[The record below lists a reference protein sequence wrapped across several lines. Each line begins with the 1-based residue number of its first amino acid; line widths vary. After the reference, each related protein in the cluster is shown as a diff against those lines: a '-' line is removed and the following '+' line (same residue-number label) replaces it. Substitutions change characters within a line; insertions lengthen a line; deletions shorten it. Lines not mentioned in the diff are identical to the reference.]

1 MRLARTLLGM
11 FRRRSSPTDT
21 VAAAQR
27 RLAQL
32 TAEFAASRR
41 DPLEAVEPPDG
52 TTVRHRN
59 EAEERPEQ
67 RPAAFVPPGGRGRPD
82 ERRGRHAAAAER
94 PSSARRLSTDH
105 VAVTVAAAL
114 VLVSVGGW
122 MWWRARPETVPVA
135 DSSPSHASTL
145 PSSGVSNAPPA
156 SRSVPA
162 DSASAHLAARSSG
175 DRGSAGRAAT
185 GTANSST
192 RVVVDVEGRI
202 RRPGIVDLPAGS
214 RVIDAIRAAG
224 GTRPDARLRTVNLA
238 RLLVDGEQLLVG
250 LPGANDPSV
259 PTSSEPGQTSTG
271 GIGSGVARVDLNTAT
286 QEQLE
291 ALPQIGPVTA
301 QAILAWRRQHRRFSS
316 VDELLEVRGIGD
328 ATLAQLR
335 PFVYV

>member
-1 MRLARTLLGM
+1 
-11 FRRRSSPTDT
+11 
-21 VAAAQR
+21 
-27 RLAQL
+27 
-32 TAEFAASRR
+32 
-41 DPLEAVEPPDG
+41 
-52 TTVRHRN
+52 
-59 EAEERPEQ
+59 
-67 RPAAFVPPGGRGRPD
+67 
-82 ERRGRHAAAAER
+82 
-94 PSSARRLSTDH
+94 
-105 VAVTVAAAL
+105 
-114 VLVSVGGW
+114 
-122 MWWRARPETVPVA
+122 
-135 DSSPSHASTL
+135 
-145 PSSGVSNAPPA
+145 
-156 SRSVPA
+156 
-162 DSASAHLAARSSG
+162 
-175 DRGSAGRAAT
+175 
-185 GTANSST
+185 
-192 RVVVDVEGRI
+192 
-202 RRPGIVDLPAGS
+202 LPAGS

-271 GIGSGVARVDLNTAT
+271 GTGSGVARVDLNTAT

>member
-1 MRLARTLLGM
+1 MLLDM

-21 VAAAQR
+21 VTAAQR

-41 DPLEAVEPPDG
+41 DPPEAVVPPDS

-59 EAEERPEQ
+59 EAEERPEH
-67 RPAAFVPPGGRGRPD
+67 RLAAIAPPGGRGRPG
-82 ERRGRHAAAAER
+82 ERRGRHTAAAER
-94 PSSARRLSTDH
+94 PSSARRMSTDH

-122 MWWRARPETVPVA
+122 MWWHARPETVPVA
-135 DSSPSHASTL
+135 DSSLAHVSTL
-145 PSSGVSNAPPA
+145 PTTGVGDAPAPSTSSPA
-156 SRSVPA
+156 GA
-162 DSASAHLAARSSG
+162 EGAHLVARSPG
-175 DRGSAGRAAT
+175 ERGSTPGSAT

-192 RVVVDVEGRI
+192 RVVVDVEGRV
-202 RRPGIVDLPAGS
+202 RRPGIVELPAGS

-250 LPGANDPSV
+250 LPGASDPSG
-259 PTSSEPGQTSTG
+259 PASSEPGQAATG
-271 GIGSGVARVDLNTAT
+271 TGSGAARVDLNAAT
-286 QEQLE
+286 REQLE
-291 ALPQIGPVTA
+291 ALPRVGPVTA
-301 QAILAWRRQHRRFSS
+301 QAILTWRQQHRRFSS

-335 PFVYV
+335 PYVYV